1 METIPNNI
9 VSPVVEELDLDA
21 EAEAARLQEEKELT
35 EIAEFAAS
43 LPPAPVNNVLWDLQQ
58 QIAGEVRPEIDA
70 RRRAWAKLP
79 G

>member
-1 METIPNNI
+1 MENIPDNI

-35 EIAEFAAS
+35 ELSEFAAS

-70 RRRAWAKLP
+70 RRRAWSKLP